1 MPKSTCFYVL
11 SIVVCS
17 QYIVLIFVNIAVI
30 ATTTTTIIVII
41 VVVIIN
47 SRRLPF
53 RRHRTVATTDF
64 PEILSSMP

>member
-30 ATTTTTIIVII
+30 ATTTTIIVII